1 MVNVGLIRCKI
12 DYLNHCFGR
21 YHMTDGVFLI
31 GTKRCAPAKF
41 SVSGR
46 RIVRRNEVQRLA
58 VPAIDISEVGF
69 AEAYCFRQHGGKYG
83 LKIARRAADD
93 L

>member
-1 MVNVGLIRCKI
+1 MREALRGLEA
-12 DYLNHCFGR
+12 L
-21 YHMTDGVFLI
+21 GVVEILPFR
-31 GTKRCAPAKF
+31 GAREKRPTTAELMEAYA
-41 SVSGR
+41 
-46 RIVRRNEVQRLA
+46 VRAELESLGARLA

-69 AEAYCFRQHGGKYG
+69 AEAYCSRQHGGKYG